1 MPHPLEQLRDEALR
15 EIESATD
22 EQALETTRVKY
33 LGRSGSISSWGEQ
46 MKALAKE
53 EKPVVGKLLNEVR
66 NALTAVIESRA
77 QQFRSQKESSTLSKI
92 DISLP
97 GTPSG
102 YSGYS
107 GYYGYSTPDGYSGFG
122 RTAEERALLHPK
134 TQLLDRSIEIFRR
147 MGFALADGPDIE
159 DEWHCFDALNTP
171 PEHPARNEQDT
182 FYLPDARLLRTHTST
197 VQIRTMEAE
206 PPPIRVIAPGAAYRR
221 DELDATHSPQ
231 FHQIEGLY
239 VDENVSVAD
248 LKGAL
253 EFFMH
258 ELFGAGTEVEFRP
271 HYFPFTEPSLE
282 VYVKSKALKGGE
294 QWIEVAGSG
303 VVHPAVFEQVNKRRR
318 DKAYDPE
325 KWSGYAFG
333 LGMDRLAMI
342 LFDIPDIRLFSQN
355 DLRFLRQFA

>member
-1 MPHPLEQLRDEALR
+1 MHPLEQLREEALR
-15 EIESATD
+15 DIESAAD
-22 EQALETTRVKY
+22 EHALEAARVKY
-33 LGRSGSISSWGEQ
+33 LGRSGSISAWGEQ
-46 MKALAKE
+46 MKALPKE
-53 EKPVVGKLLNEVR
+53 EKPSVGKLLNEVR
-66 NALTAVIESRA
+66 TAVAVAIEHRVEELRA
-77 QQFRSQKESSTLSKI
+77 RKDLDALGKI

-97 GTPSG
+97 GSLHEIGSIHPLTQML
-102 YSGYS
+102 
-107 GYYGYSTPDGYSGFG
+107 
-122 RTAEERALLHPK
+122 ERA
-134 TQLLDRSIEIFRR
+134 IEIFRR

-182 FYLPDARLLRTHTST
+182 FYLPDGRLLRTHTST
-197 VQIRTMEAE
+197 VQIRAMQAA
-206 PPPIRVIAPGAAYRR
+206 PPPLRVISPGAAYRR

-239 VDENVSVAD
+239 VDQNVSVAD

-253 EFFMH
+253 EFFMR
-258 ELFGAGTEVEFRP
+258 ELFGSGTEVEFRP

-303 VVHPAVFEQVNKRRR
+303 VVHPAVFEQVNKARG

-342 LFDIPDIRLFSQN
+342 LFDVPDIRFFSQN

>member
-1 MPHPLEQLRDEALR
+1 MTHPLEQLRDDALR
-15 EIESATD
+15 EIDAALD
-22 EQALETTRVKY
+22 EQALEAARVKY
-33 LGRSGSISSWGEQ
+33 LGKSGSISAWGEQ
-46 MKALAKE
+46 MKTLAKA
-53 EKPVVGKLLNEVR
+53 EKPVIGKLLNEVR
-66 NALTAVIESRA
+66 NTVTAAIEKRNA
-77 QQFRSQKESSTLSKI
+77 QFRSEKESNALARI

-97 GTPSG
+97 GTPHEIG
-102 YSGYS
+102 
-107 GYYGYSTPDGYSGFG
+107 
-122 RTAEERALLHPK
+122 ALHPL
-134 TQLLDRSIEIFRR
+134 TQMWERSIEIFQR

-171 PEHPARNEQDT
+171 PEHPARNELDT
-182 FYLPDARLLRTHTST
+182 FYLADGRLLRTHTST
-197 VQIRTMEAE
+197 VQIRTMQAA

-253 EFFMH
+253 EFFMR
-258 ELFGAGTEVEFRP
+258 ELFGSGTEVQFRP
-271 HYFPFTEPSLE
+271 HFFPFTEPSLE

-294 QWIEVAGSG
+294 RWIEVAGSG
-303 VVHPAVFEQVNKRRR
+303 VVHPAVFEAVNKARG
-318 DKAYDPE
+318 DEAYDPE

-342 LFDIPDIRLFSQN
+342 LFDIPDIRLFAQN

>member
-1 MPHPLEQLRDEALR
+1 MTHPLEQLRDDALS
-15 EIESATD
+15 EIGNALD
-22 EQALETTRVKY
+22 EKAIDAVRVRY
-33 LGRSGSISSWGEQ
+33 LGRSGSISAWGEQ
-46 MKALAKE
+46 MKTLGKE
-53 EKPVVGKLLNEVR
+53 ERPVVGKLLNETR
-66 NALTAVIESRA
+66 NAVTVAIEERA
-77 QQFRSQKESSTLSKI
+77 KILRSQKESQTLATI

-97 GTPSG
+97 GTSSEHG
-102 YSGYS
+102 S
-107 GYYGYSTPDGYSGFG
+107 
-122 RTAEERALLHPK
+122 LHPI
-134 TQLLDRSIEIFRR
+134 TQILDCSIDIFRR

-182 FYLPDARLLRTHTST
+182 FYLPDGRLLRTHTST
-197 VQIRTMEAE
+197 VQIRAMESA

-221 DELDATHSPQ
+221 DEVDATHSAQ

-248 LKGAL
+248 LKGTL
-253 EFFMH
+253 ELFMR
-258 ELFGAGTEVEFRP
+258 ELFGPDTAVQFRP

-282 VYVKSKALKGGE
+282 IYVKSKALKRGE

-303 VVHPAVFEQVNKRRR
+303 IVHPAVFEAVNKARG
-318 DKAYDPE
+318 DDAYDPE
-325 KWSGYAFG
+325 KWTGYAFG

-342 LFDIPDIRLFSQN
+342 LFDIPDIRLFAQN

>member
-1 MPHPLEQLRDEALR
+1 MTHPLEQLRDDALR
-15 EIESATD
+15 EIESAPD
-22 EQALETTRVKY
+22 EQTLETARVKY
-33 LGRSGSISSWGEQ
+33 LGKSGSISSWSEQ
-46 MKALAKE
+46 MRTLGKN
-53 EKPVVGKLLNEVR
+53 EKRIVGKLLNEVR
-66 NALTAVIESRA
+66 NAVTAALESRA
-77 QQFRSQKESSTLSKI
+77 ANFRSQMESEALARI

-97 GTPSG
+97 GTPHEIG
-102 YSGYS
+102 
-107 GYYGYSTPDGYSGFG
+107 
-122 RTAEERALLHPK
+122 ALHPL
-134 TQLLDRSIEIFRR
+134 TQMWERSIEIFRR

-182 FYLPDARLLRTHTST
+182 FYLPDGRLLRTHTST
-197 VQIRTMEAE
+197 VQIRAMQTA

-231 FHQIEGLY
+231 FHQIEGLF

-253 EFFMH
+253 EFFMR
-258 ELFGAGTEVEFRP
+258 ELFGAGTEVQFRP

-282 VYVKSKALKGGE
+282 IYVKSKALKGGE
-294 QWIEVAGSG
+294 RWIEVAGSG
-303 VVHPAVFEQVNKRRR
+303 IVHPAVFEAVNKARR
-318 DKAYDPE
+318 DKAYNPE

-342 LFDIPDIRLFSQN
+342 LFDIPDIRLFGQN

>member
-1 MPHPLEQLRDEALR
+1 MHPLEQLRDDALR
-15 EIESATD
+15 EIESARD
-22 EQALETTRVKY
+22 EKSLEAARVKY
-33 LGRSGSISSWGEQ
+33 LGKNGSISAWGER
-46 MKALAKE
+46 MKSLAKDE
-53 EKPVVGKLLNEVR
+53 RPVVGQLLSDAR
-66 NALTAVIESRA
+66 NGVAGAIEQRTEKIRAEEESDALA
-77 QQFRSQKESSTLSKI
+77 KI

-97 GTPSG
+97 GTPHEIGS
-102 YSGYS
+102 
-107 GYYGYSTPDGYSGFG
+107 
-122 RTAEERALLHPK
+122 LHPL
-134 TQLLDRSIEIFRR
+134 TQMWERSIEIFRR

-171 PEHPARNEQDT
+171 PDHPARTEQDT
-182 FYLPDARLLRTHTST
+182 FYLPDGRLLRTHTST
-197 VQIRTMEAE
+197 VQIRTMESA
-206 PPPIRVIAPGAAYRR
+206 PPPIRVIAPGAAYRN
-221 DELDATHSPQ
+221 EEINATHSAQ

-239 VDENVSVAD
+239 VDEGVSVAD

-253 EFFMH
+253 EFFMR
-258 ELFGAGTEVEFRP
+258 ELFGIGAEVEFRP

-303 VVHPAVFEQVNKRRR
+303 VVHPAVFEQVNKARG

-342 LFDIPDIRLFSQN
+342 LFDIPDLRLFAQN

>member
-1 MPHPLEQLRDEALR
+1 MSHPLEQLRDEALR
-15 EIESATD
+15 EIESASD

-66 NALTAVIESRA
+66 NAVTAAIETRNA
-77 QQFRSQKESSTLSKI
+77 QFRLQKESGALAKI

-97 GTPSG
+97 GTPHEIGSLH
-102 YSGYS
+102 
-107 GYYGYSTPDGYSGFG
+107 PLHQMQ
-122 RTAEERALLHPK
+122 ERAI
-134 TQLLDRSIEIFRR
+134 QIFRR
-147 MGFALADGPDIE
+147 MGFTLAEGPDVE
-159 DEWHCFDALNTP
+159 TEWYCFDALNTP
-171 PEHPARNEQDT
+171 PDHPARNEQDT
-182 FYLPDARLLRTHTST
+182 FYLSDGRLLRTHTST
-197 VQIRTMEAE
+197 VQIRAMESAQ
-206 PPPIRVIAPGAAYRR
+206 PPLRVIAPGAAYRR

-248 LKGAL
+248 LKGEL
-253 EFFMH
+253 EFFLR
-258 ELFGAGTEVEFRP
+258 ELFGPESEVQFRP

-282 VYVKSKALKGGE
+282 VYVRSKALKRGE
-294 QWIEVAGSG
+294 QWIEVAGCG
-303 VVHPAVFEQVNKRRR
+303 MVHPAVFEAVNKARG

-325 KWSGYAFG
+325 KCSGYAFG

-342 LFDIPDIRLFSQN
+342 LFDIPDVRLFAQN

>member
-1 MPHPLEQLRDEALR
+1 MAHRLEQLRDEALR

-33 LGRSGSISSWGEQ
+33 LGRSGSIASWGEQ

-66 NALTAVIESRA
+66 NAVTAAIETRNA
-77 QQFRSQKESSTLSKI
+77 QFRLQQESGALAKI

-97 GTPSG
+97 GTPHEIGSLH
-102 YSGYS
+102 
-107 GYYGYSTPDGYSGFG
+107 PLHQMH
-122 RTAEERALLHPK
+122 ERAI
-134 TQLLDRSIEIFRR
+134 QIFRR
-147 MGFALADGPDIE
+147 MGFAVAEGPDIE
-159 DEWHCFDALNTP
+159 TEWYCFDALNTP
-171 PEHPARNEQDT
+171 PDHPARNEQDT
-182 FYLPDARLLRTHTST
+182 FYLSDGRLLRTHTST
-197 VQIRTMEAE
+197 VQIRAMESAQ
-206 PPPIRVIAPGAAYRR
+206 PPLRIIAPGAAYRR

-239 VDENVSVAD
+239 VDEDVSVAD
-248 LKGAL
+248 LKGEL
-253 EFFMH
+253 EFFLR
-258 ELFGAGTEVEFRP
+258 ELFGSGTEVQFRP

-282 VYVKSKALKGGE
+282 VYVRSKALKRGE
-294 QWIEVAGSG
+294 QWIEVAGCG
-303 VVHPAVFEQVNKRRR
+303 IVHPAVFEAVNKARG

-325 KWSGYAFG
+325 KWTGYAFG

-342 LFDIPDIRLFSQN
+342 LFEIPDVRLFAQN